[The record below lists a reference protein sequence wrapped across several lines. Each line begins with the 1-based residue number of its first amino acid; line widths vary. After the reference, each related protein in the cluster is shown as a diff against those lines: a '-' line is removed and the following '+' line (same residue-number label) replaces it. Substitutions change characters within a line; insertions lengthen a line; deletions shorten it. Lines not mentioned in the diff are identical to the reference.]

1 MVVSFANVNGLCF
14 LAENV
19 NVKIDDDD
27 LTELLTA
34 PYCCVI
40 EGRQAVNEGEGA
52 FRLVCG
58 DKPSQAAPCSFF
70 IFLLL
75 GGKVLPSYLK
85 DRLLEDRLR
94 LRDNSKLFTLA
105 RDGATGSAEGRKPPT
120 SSQINSCSRRRCKCS
135 SSKLKSKE
143 P

>member
-75 GGKVLPSYLK
+75 GGKVLPF
-85 DRLLEDRLR
+85 LLERSTSR
-94 LRDNSKLFTLA
+94 RSAPTA
-105 RDGATGSAEGRKPPT
+105 RQFQIVHTG
-120 SSQINSCSRRRCKCS
+120 SRRRHR
-135 SSKLKSKE
+135 
-143 P
+143 